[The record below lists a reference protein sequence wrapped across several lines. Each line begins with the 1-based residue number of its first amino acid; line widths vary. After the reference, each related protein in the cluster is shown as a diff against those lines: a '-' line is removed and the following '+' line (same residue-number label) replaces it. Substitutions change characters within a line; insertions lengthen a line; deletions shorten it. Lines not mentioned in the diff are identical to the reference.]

1 VPAAELRQLQ
11 RRIRSVQSTRKI
23 TRAMEMI
30 ATSRIVKAQQRVVA
44 ARTYTEEITRIIA
57 NLTASAEAGD
67 HPLLRPRDEIRRMG
81 VVVLAAD
88 RGLAGAY
95 NANVVRRAEADIRS
109 TDRPA
114 RLFLVG
120 RKAESHFRHRGYEIH
135 RAYGGMSDSPGPDDA
150 HRLAA
155 DVIAAYEQGA
165 VDAVDLVAT
174 QFLSLGTQ
182 RAAVRRLLPVE
193 RFGPQPGC
201 AGGYELEPGEPM
213 AILDRLLPRYVEA
226 RLFAALL
233 DASASEYAAR
243 QRAMKAATDNADDL
257 VTSLRRSAN
266 QVRQAEITTEIMEI
280 VGGAEALR
288 PSDADES
295 EERPWR

>member
-1 VPAAELRQLQ
+1 
-11 RRIRSVQSTRKI
+11 
-23 TRAMEMI
+23 
-30 ATSRIVKAQQRVVA
+30 
-44 ARTYTEEITRIIA
+44 
-57 NLTASAEAGD
+57 
-67 HPLLRPRDEIRRMG
+67 
-81 VVVLAAD
+81 